1 MPLHLS
7 WYLENRILLVVNEGQ
22 SNDEDMFELDR
33 LTIEYLNR
41 SDADQVH
48 MIIDIAQYKFVPSTK
63 AVTQVEFAK
72 HPRMGWSVLIG
83 PTNAFE
89 RFVFVIGSNFFKMR
103 SKMLPNMDEALRFLN
118 KMDPSL
124 PPLTDKSLE
133 QAS

>member
-1 MPLHLS
+1 
-7 WYLENRILLVVNEGQ
+7 
-22 SNDEDMFELDR
+22 
-33 LTIEYLNR
+33 
-41 SDADQVH
+41 
-48 MIIDIAQYKFVPSTK
+48 MIIDTTKYKFSPSAK
-63 AVTQVEFAK
+63 AVTQLEFGK

-83 PTNAFE
+83 ATNPLE